1 MWPVEER
8 SADYLFS
15 GMVQHS
21 PDGRLAFY
29 HRAGHDAKFHPYRCA
44 ASHHVL
50 KAVCGPT
57 GSTACMLFAQ
67 NTRMWHIGGR

>member
-21 PDGRLAFY
+21 PDGRLVFY

-44 ASHHVL
+44 ALHMS
-50 KAVCGPT
+50 
-57 GSTACMLFAQ
+57 
-67 NTRMWHIGGR
+67 